1 MMASHAQNFRL
12 QFLDAESLT
21 VLEDRP
27 VRAADVD
34 DAVREA
40 AFGDWPA
47 DTQLCRI
54 AGMDGQ
60 EIASVGLVRR
70 T

>member
-1 MMASHAQNFRL
+1 MMASPAQNFRL
-12 QFLDAESLT
+12 QFFDAESLT

-40 AFGDWPA
+40 AFGDRPA

-54 AGMDGQ
+54 ASMDGQ
-60 EIASVGLVRR
+60 GIASVGLVRR